1 MSWPNAFILLV
12 YKCVPHSCSPWHS
25 PLHCLGKCF
34 SGFSVPVLVIYRL
47 QTAPFLQR
55 PDSFTPASPHC
66 SYMPTPSLPGW
77 GWRAGTA
84 NSLRST
90 TFQADPHLLW
100 LSWLGMASFTQD
112 TAIPSSILCF
122 FCLKPLHRWAY
133 FSLLSTADKKVK
145 EELCCSLR
153 CVQCRAGTLQ
163 LQTVS
168 VDLTEEIN
176 EMVVW
181 M

>member
-1 MSWPNAFILLV
+1 MPSEPQCIFMSRSNALILLV
-12 YKCVPHSCSPWHS
+12 YKCVPHGCSPWHYPPTHKPPS

-34 SGFSVPVLVIYRL
+34 SGFSIPVLVIYRL

-55 PDSFTPASPHC
+55 LDSFTPVSPHC
-66 SYMPTPSLPGW
+66 SYMPTPSLLGW
-77 GWRAGTA
+77 GWRAGPA

-100 LSWLGMASFTQD
+100 LSWLGMASFRQD

-122 FCLKPLHRWAY
+122 SCLKPLHHWASFIAAY

-145 EELCCSLR
+145 
-153 CVQCRAGTLQ
+153 
-163 LQTVS
+163 
-168 VDLTEEIN
+168 
-176 EMVVW
+176 
-181 M
+181 